1 MSFRTIG
8 YYAILP
14 RPELAAWLR
23 SRTTLNM
30 IELLTE
36 PTLVSNDE
44 FIGET
49 AWRETENALRVKIL
63 FLAGLR
69 DLIPLQDDAG
79 CNAILGS
86 SVISP
91 ALFDRWWTIQY
102 FDDVCNVKEL
112 MGELTK
118 STQSVPPTGNQ
129 VVDKWIDELRASS
142 S

>member
-1 MSFRTIG
+1 MSFRTTG

-14 RPELAAWLR
+14 RPELADWLR

-36 PTLVSNDE
+36 STLVSNDE

-49 AWRETENALRVKIL
+49 AWREPENTLRVKIL

-69 DLIPLQDDAG
+69 DLIPLKDDVG

-86 SVISP
+86 SAISP
-91 ALFDRWWTIQY
+91 TLFDRWWTLQY
-102 FDDVCNVKEL
+102 FDDLCNVKEF

-118 STQSVPPTGNQ
+118 SIHSVPPTGNP
-129 VVDKWIDELRASS
+129 VVDEWIDEIRANSA
-142 S
+142 